1 MEEGASSTL
10 ARSTT
15 WCCMEIPPEIEEFTP
30 EILSTVAKGF
40 ALGTIMLLSG
50 ALVRYLSIRVN
61 YTRKLNHFAIFFLPV
76 FIDQQF
82 NAETF
87 TDFIYL
93 AISAIVSTLT
103 LTAFYKPIRSFFP
116 PFQLMYEGFDRPED
130 RPYTLT
136 WIFTQFAAGFSVML
150 PMIWL
155 FGQWGLESL
164 VVIPILINVV
174 GDGLAEPV
182 GVRFGKHEYKT
193 RALFTDKTYVR
204 TLEGSACVLIT
215 GFVVIAMHY
224 EYFTTLQFILAMLFV
239 PIIMT
244 LTEAYSPHTWDT
256 PFLMFT
262 GYVSLLMIMQF

>member
-1 MEEGASSTL
+1 MEL
-10 ARSTT
+10 
-15 WCCMEIPPEIEEFTP
+15 TP
-30 EILSTVAKGF
+30 EIQSTVAKGF
-40 ALGTIMLLSG
+40 ALTAVMLSTGVL
-50 ALVRYLSIRVN
+50 ARYFNVKVN

-93 AISAIVSTLT
+93 AISAMITTASL
-103 LTAFYKPIRSFFP
+103 LAFYEPIRRAIP
-116 PFQLMYEGFDRPED
+116 PFQLMFEGFDRPED
-130 RPYTLT
+130 RPHTLT
-136 WIFTQFAAGFSVML
+136 WLWSQFVAGFAVML

-155 FGQWGLESL
+155 CGQWGLESL
-164 VVIPILINVV
+164 VLIPILINVI

-182 GVRFGKHEYKT
+182 GVRFGTHKYKT
-193 RALFTDKTYVR
+193 RALFTNREFVR

-215 GFVVIAMHY
+215 GFIVILMHI
-224 EYFTTLQFILAMLFV
+224 EYFSTIQFILAMLLI

-262 GYVSLLMIMQF
+262 GYASVMLIMLF

>member
-1 MEEGASSTL
+1 MEL
-10 ARSTT
+10 
-15 WCCMEIPPEIEEFTP
+15 TP
-30 EILSTVAKGF
+30 EIQSTVAKGF
-40 ALGTIMLLSG
+40 ALTAVMLSTGVL
-50 ALVRYLSIRVN
+50 ARYFNVKVN
-61 YTRKLNHFAIFFLPV
+61 YTRKINHFAIFFLPV

-93 AISAIVSTLT
+93 AISAMITTASL
-103 LTAFYKPIRSFFP
+103 LAFYEPIRKAIP
-116 PFQLMYEGFDRPED
+116 PFQLMFEGFDRPED
-130 RPYTLT
+130 RPHTLT
-136 WIFTQFAAGFSVML
+136 CLWSQFAAGFAVML

-155 FGQWGLESL
+155 CGQWGLESL
-164 VVIPILINVV
+164 VLIPILINVI

-182 GVRFGKHEYKT
+182 GVRFGTHKYKT
-193 RALFTDKTYVR
+193 RALFTNKEFVR

-215 GFVVIAMHY
+215 GFIVILMHI
-224 EYFTTLQFILAMLFV
+224 EYFSTIQFILAMLFI

-262 GYVSLLMIMQF
+262 GYASVMLIMLF